1 MKLKSGL
8 KVGGKQYAA
17 GDQAPMFFIYPFF
30 LFHMAMF
37 GFSGFLMA
45 YGSDSP
51 DLGFLYMHGGIAIG
65 VYLVFYLAI
74 FGLDEVKWMLINAGL
89 GLFGIWSEIDTILGW
104 FDKSLG
110 DFSPWVHVT
119 PFLYY
124 IRVPAESRDA
134 LRAGLKEAGVDT
146 GIHWQPGHWFSLFK
160 DARRGDL
167 GITDAVGAQV
177 LSLPLHSM
185 MEPDTVDQVC
195 DAIAAFYA
203 KWRP

>member
-1 MKLKSGL
+1 MKLKSGIT
-8 KVGGKQYAA
+8 VGGKQYAA

-30 LFHMAMF
+30 LVHMAMF

-89 GLFGIWSEIDTILGW
+89 GLFGIWSEINHILGW

-124 IRVPAESRDA
+124 ILYTFLVRQLVLDVTGSRDNPTRRRVA
-134 LRAGLKEAGVDT
+134 ETAYVVVSLMVYGGLYLLR
-146 GIHWQPGHWFSLFK
+146 
-160 DARRGDL
+160 
-167 GITDAVGAQV
+167 
-177 LSLPLHSM
+177 
-185 MEPDTVDQVC
+185 
-195 DAIAAFYA
+195 
-203 KWRP
+203 